1 MKYILNGTL
10 RSYTRCKRHTA
21 NNIRTVK
28 AYGNYYNNPAS
39 FAVLNKM
46 VNWHFLN
53 NISCRIRPYN
63 NDRPCLRINNIDFIV
78 MYSNRIYSHKIKDY
92 MIYDTLMYST
102 HLLYMY
108 LFLEMCHRF
117 FLCHQSIISSSS
129 SSTSSSLSC
138 KQNHRQAAWTQ
149 CGRAFFVVRKCAQ
162 QVSANLFMCIY
173 MFWYGVFTL
182 KRAMINLRVAN

>member
-1 MKYILNGTL
+1 MQT
-10 RSYTRCKRHTA
+10 TCTA

-46 VNWHFLN
+46 ENWHFLN

-63 NDRPCLRINNIDFIV
+63 NDRPCLRINNIDLIV

-92 MIYDTLMYST
+92 MVYDTFST

-117 FLCHQSIISSSS
+117 FLCHQIIRASYHHHHRRRRRHYRVNKI
-129 SSTSSSLSC
+129 TDKRLGHDVDKHFSLLENALNKFPLIYLC
-138 KQNHRQAAWTQ
+138 V
-149 CGRAFFVVRKCAQ
+149 FI
-162 QVSANLFMCIY
+162 CIY

-182 KRAMINLRVAN
+182 KTCYD